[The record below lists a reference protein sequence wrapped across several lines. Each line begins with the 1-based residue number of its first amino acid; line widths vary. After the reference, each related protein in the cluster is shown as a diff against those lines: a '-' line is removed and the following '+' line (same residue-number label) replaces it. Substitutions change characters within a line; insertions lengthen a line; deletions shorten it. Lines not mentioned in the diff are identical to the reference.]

1 MAKRDTARMS
11 TGRATAVVAI
21 SVGAFLAFSSLAN
34 TALIITVARKV
45 ITPPHKRVEDLRI
58 VAVADDS
65 ITLTSTLDSRIPG
78 RYSLWFARDKGH
90 ARIGDILEQTP
101 ATVTRELLGV
111 DSGNLASATRAR
123 IGSWYYRTPAS
134 LGLQF
139 EEVTIVTPVGPAP
152 AWLVPATADMGR
164 WVIAVHGRGVRR
176 NEALRSLQVFRDAGY
191 NSLLVSYRNDGE
203 APPSEDGLYALGDTE
218 WEDVDAALAFA
229 RGRGA
234 KDIVLMGWS
243 MGGATVLQAATRS
256 PHAEIVRGIVLESPV
271 VDWITALRHQGRQ
284 LGLVNP
290 FRLGVLTVL
299 SSSWGRAITGQQHPI
314 DLDRLDFVRHAAQL
328 SVPILVL
335 HSADD
340 VYVPATA
347 SRELARLRPDI
358 VTYIEFVVAG
368 HTRLWNYD
376 AERWNR
382 AIAQWLGELLAV
394 GGSDTSSVHN
404 VVADDAVPGS
414 SR

>member
-1 MAKRDTARMS
+1 M
-11 TGRATAVVAI
+11 
-21 SVGAFLAFSSLAN
+21 L
-34 TALIITVARKV
+34 
-45 ITPPHKRVEDLRI
+45 
-58 VAVADDS
+58 
-65 ITLTSTLDSRIPG
+65 
-78 RYSLWFARDKGH
+78 
-90 ARIGDILEQTP
+90 
-101 ATVTRELLGV
+101 
-111 DSGNLASATRAR
+111 SG
-123 IGSWYYRTPAS
+123 
-134 LGLQF
+134 
-139 EEVTIVTPVGPAP
+139 
-152 AWLVPATADMGR
+152 
-164 WVIAVHGRGVRR
+164 
-176 NEALRSLQVFRDAGY
+176 
-191 NSLLVSYRNDGE
+191 
-203 APPSEDGLYALGDTE
+203 
-218 WEDVDAALAFA
+218 
-229 RGRGA
+229 
-234 KDIVLMGWS
+234 
-243 MGGATVLQAATRS
+243 
-256 PHAEIVRGIVLESPV
+256 
-271 VDWITALRHQGRQ
+271 
-284 LGLVNP
+284 
-290 FRLGVLTVL
+290 
-299 SSSWGRAITGQQHPI
+299 SWGRAITGQQHPI